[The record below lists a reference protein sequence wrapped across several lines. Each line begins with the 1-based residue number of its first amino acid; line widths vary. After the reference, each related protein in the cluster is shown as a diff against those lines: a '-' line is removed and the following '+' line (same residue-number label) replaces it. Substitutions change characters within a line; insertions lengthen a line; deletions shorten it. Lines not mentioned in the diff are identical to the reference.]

1 VSGCKKEFPLLP
13 SRSTSFLPTL
23 GILSERSGPPILEYA
38 CESFWFLSAWGEYLE
53 YKGEEDEEVSESD
66 VFLQEFQLPKM

>member
-1 VSGCKKEFPLLP
+1 MQKRISPLTFQIHQLP
-13 SRSTSFLPTL
+13 PPA
-23 GILSERSGPPILEYA
+23 SGPPILEYA